1 MVAYIPEILGEKR
14 QNVQCMCVC
23 VCVCVFGELR
33 VLEGGAGLGAVCF
46 IFIVAVSGK
55 IYAFSSGINIWFSF

>member
-1 MVAYIPEILGEKR
+1 MVLWIPTIPSSFQRNGWNGVVAYIPEILGEKR

-33 VLEGGAGLGAVCF
+33 VLEG
-46 IFIVAVSGK
+46 K
-55 IYAFSSGINIWFSF
+55 ET